1 MYLARSVT
9 GKYRAV
15 KVVRREDFEYERTF
29 EREFE
34 GIQRYEG
41 VSHNHPGLVDILH
54 VGRDRESGFYYYVME
69 LADDESGEEV
79 DPASG
84 KYKPRTLSSD
94 LRRGKALTVQECTD
108 LGITIAGALGHLHH
122 AGLIH
127 RDVKPSNIIF
137 VKGVPKLADV
147 GLVASTG
154 QRTYVGTEGYV
165 PPEGPG
171 TSAADLYSLAMVLYE
186 MHTGKDR
193 MDFPE
198 LPTNLEI
205 PPSVNRDEWRSLN
218 AVICRAG
225 SPDPRKR
232 YESAFAFAKAL
243 RDVTPVSWKAPEPRR
258 SGVAAFFGFVAVVG
272 LLALVGGGGYWL
284 WRDRENFSQSLGPK
298 LADSGQK
305 GSSTGTKSGING
317 AGLRTPIDPK
327 PQPEVKPKADEPK
340 RVESETQ
347 EGRVPP
353 PQTSPEAPDKVAKT
367 EAAQPDKSIKD
378 SKEKEKATEPPAE
391 KVVEKVAEKKPEPV
405 RATEVKEDEAKPAPE
420 KMPLVADPVENAAKQ
435 GKVKVTS
442 VPAAASVFQGDKLL
456 GVTETKLFDFDL
468 GPIELV
474 LKREGYRDTVL
485 KGEVKEGTQVLT
497 ATLLPDLG
505 PQPGTPWLN
514 SLGMNLLPTAGG
526 WHQSPEITVSLFDR
540 FLDESGEAIPR
551 AALNGIVQISD
562 ERAVWKFADWLTE
575 HDRASGHLDEGKYY
589 RPVRSDLPGRKDA
602 FSVMLDDRFGTLV
615 LNSEPVG
622 AKVYQQG
629 RYLGETPTVIH
640 PLRQGAFEIE
650 LYKDGHAAEIAMGEL
665 AGIDPQPL
673 NVTLEPDASVVFG
686 QRWTNSQG
694 MELVPLGDLLVAST
708 ETTAGAYLQYLA
720 DQGVV
725 LDPGAIAAGRNY
737 PAAAVAHAQARAFCQ
752 WLTKREREQGLIRP
766 WQRYRLPTDLEWS
779 RFAGLPP
786 ETGAT
791 PEARN
796 RDSGQFVWG
805 TEWPPPA
812 GAGNFAD
819 ASARGL
825 FGAGIIEGYTD
836 GYGTTAP
843 VGSFGPA
850 ANGLCDL
857 AGNLWEWVEE
867 PYSDGSDGLQ
877 VVRGGGW
884 NSADREVL
892 SASYR
897 NPVPA
902 TAAEDFYGF
911 RYLLEDS
918 AIEE

>member
-1 MYLARSVT
+1 MT

-41 VSHNHPGLVDILH
+41 VSHSHPGLVDILH
-54 VGRDRESGFYYYVME
+54 VGRDREAGFYYYVME

-94 LRRGKALTVQECTD
+94 LRRGRARTVQECTD

-154 QRTYVGTEGYV
+154 QRTYVGTEGYM

-193 MDFPE
+193 LDFPE

-205 PPSVNRDEWRSLN
+205 PRSVNRDEWRSLN
-218 AVICRAG
+218 GVICRAG

-258 SGVAAFFGFVAVVG
+258 SGVAAFFGFVAVAG
-272 LLALVGGGGYWL
+272 LIALVGGGGYWL
-284 WRDRENFSQSLGPK
+284 WRDRENFSQKHGPD
-298 LADSGQK
+298 LADSGKK
-305 GSSTGTKSGING
+305 GSTTGSKSGVNG
-317 AGLRTPIDPK
+317 SGLRPVVTPP
-327 PQPEVKPKADEPK
+327 PLPVPEVKPEEEEPK
-340 RVESETQ
+340 RVESGTQ
-347 EGRVPP
+347 EGQVPP
-353 PQTSPEAPDKVAKT
+353 PETSPEAPDKIAKT
-367 EAAQPDKSIKD
+367 EPAEPDKPAKET
-378 SKEKEKATEPPAE
+378 KEKEKAPEPP
-391 KVVEKVAEKKPEPV
+391 VEKVAGKKAEPI
-405 RATEVKEDEAKPAPE
+405 RATEVKEVEPDPAPE
-420 KMPLVADPVENAAKQ
+420 KMTLVADPLENPEKQ
-435 GKVKVTS
+435 GKVKITS
-442 VPAAASVFQGDKLL
+442 NPAAASVFHQDQLL
-456 GVTETKLFDFDL
+456 GVTETKLLDFDL

-485 KGEVKEGTQVLT
+485 KGEIKEGTQVLT
-497 ATLLPDLG
+497 ATMLPDLG
-505 PQPGTPWLN
+505 PQTGAPWVN
-514 SLGMNLLPTAGG
+514 SLGVTLVPTPGG
-526 WHQSPEITVSLFDR
+526 WHQSPEVAVSLFDR

-589 RPVRSDLPGRKDA
+589 RPVRSDVAGRKDA

-615 LNSEPVG
+615 LNSAPVG
-622 AKVYQQG
+622 AKVYQEG

-650 LYKDGHAAEIAMGEL
+650 LYKDGHAVEVAMGEL

-673 NVTLEPDASVVFG
+673 NVTLERDASVVFG
-686 QRWTNSQG
+686 EPWTNSQG
-694 MELVPLGDLLVAST
+694 MELVPIGGLLVAST

-720 DQGVV
+720 GQGVV
-725 LDPGAIAAGRNY
+725 IDPGAIAAGSNY
-737 PAAAVAHAQARAFCQ
+737 PAAGVAYAQARAFCQ

-791 PEARN
+791 PEVRN

-805 TEWPPPA
+805 TAWPPPA

-825 FGAGIIEGYTD
+825 FGAAIIDGYTD
-836 GYGTTAP
+836 GYATTSP
-843 VGSFGPA
+843 VGSYGVA
-850 ANGLCDL
+850 ANGLFDL
-857 AGNLWEWVEE
+857 AGNLWEWVEDF
-867 PYSDGSDGLQ
+867 YTDGSDGLQ

-902 TAAEDFYGF
+902 TAADDYYGF
-911 RYLLEDS
+911 RYVLEDS
-918 AIEE
+918 AIAE